1 MATIILLDVCY
12 KKNQDMIQIY
22 KTTMVIHEAN
32 LLNTNTKVPDG
43 WVYCYCL
50 LVSSDKVRTEEYSSS
65 ETDSD
70 TQQNKEK
77 KKERTDSNKGKCI
90 FWSQ

>member
-70 TQQNKEK
+70 TQQNK
-77 KKERTDSNKGKCI
+77 
-90 FWSQ
+90 

>member
-1 MATIILLDVCY
+1 MFAT

-43 WVYCYCL
+43 
-50 LVSSDKVRTEEYSSS
+50 
-65 ETDSD
+65 
-70 TQQNKEK
+70 
-77 KKERTDSNKGKCI
+77 
-90 FWSQ
+90 